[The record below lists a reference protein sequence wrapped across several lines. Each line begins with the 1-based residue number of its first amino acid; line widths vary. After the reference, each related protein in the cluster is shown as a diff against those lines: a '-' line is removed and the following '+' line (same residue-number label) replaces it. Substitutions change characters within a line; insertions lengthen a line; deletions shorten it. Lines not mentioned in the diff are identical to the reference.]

1 MLNLV
6 KRQPLAT
13 RLMLCL
19 ALLPG
24 LAAAGSGR
32 GLNPWAKLELSVA
45 GVDKYLGRY
54 EPVKTEDVGDGWVKH
69 SFDSANGDGPI
80 CIDGSDYAVF
90 TRKGRDRK
98 KLLIMLQGGGAC
110 WQGLYACNES
120 LDAQEQQAP
129 APRQGIWDFDR
140 KDNPFARY
148 SIVFVP
154 YCDGSAFVGDNR
166 VDDPFF
172 DAQTGVD
179 GVRHH
184 RGLRNLSAGMD
195 VARATFKNPKMITV
209 AGSSAGGVGAV
220 AFAPFLTRFV
230 YGNKIKRFTVLND
243 AGPIALSQDPQ
254 AAIVARVEDWKF
266 DQFYPSSCT
275 DCSPFADNTVI
286 LNWRLKNDTGVR
298 DAFYE
303 TDADTTNIFFASAN
317 LPGSPPFFLL
327 SQNMYRDI
335 VLDGHDAINDAY
347 PDRYKRFIVSGDRS
361 HTALQTDLFY
371 TQDANGVPLNEWTK
385 AFIGNKKSWIDIVED
400 FIAAPPL

>member
-1 MLNLV
+1 MFNPV
-6 KRQPLAT
+6 KYIPHIAS
-13 RLMLCL
+13 L
-19 ALLPG
+19 ALCFVLFPAVASAGGG
-24 LAAAGSGR
+24 LD
-32 GLNPWAKLELSVA
+32 PWAKFELSVA
-45 GVDKYLGRY
+45 GVDKYLGKY
-54 EPVKTEDVGDGWVKH
+54 TPVKTEDIGDGWVKH
-69 SFDSANGDGPI
+69 SFDSADGEGPV

-110 WQGLYACNES
+110 WQGLYACSES
-120 LDAQEQQAP
+120 IASQQPP

-148 SIVFVP
+148 SIVYVP

-166 VDDPFF
+166 VIDPSF
-172 DAQTGVD
+172 DAETGVD

-195 VARATFKNPKMITV
+195 VARDTFKKPKMLTV
-209 AGSSAGGVGAV
+209 AGSSAGGVGSV
-220 AFAPFLTRFV
+220 AFAPFLARFV
-230 YGNKIKRFTVLND
+230 YGNKIKRFTVFND

-254 AAIVARVEDWKF
+254 AAIAARVEDWQF

-275 DCSPFADNTVI
+275 ECSPYADNTVI
-286 LNWRLKNDTGVR
+286 LNWRLKNDRGVR

-303 TDADTTNIFFASAN
+303 TDADTTNMFFAGAN
-317 LPGSPPFFLL
+317 LPGTPPFIPLT
-327 SQNMYRDI
+327 QNMYRDI
-335 VLDGHDAINDAY
+335 VLDGHDPIVAAY

-371 TQDANGVPLNEWTK
+371 SQTANGVPLNEWTK
-385 AFIGNKKSWIDIVED
+385 AFLGNKKSWVDIVED
-400 FIAAPPL
+400 FVAAPPLTQ